1 MLGLG
6 QMASQTDYD
15 REPETPYKF
24 GGFFIGCDLA
34 ATRIGKLLG

>member
-6 QMASQTDYD
+6 QMASQTGYD

-24 GGFFIGCDLA
+24 GSFFIGCDSA
-34 ATRIGKLLG
+34 RTRIGKWLG